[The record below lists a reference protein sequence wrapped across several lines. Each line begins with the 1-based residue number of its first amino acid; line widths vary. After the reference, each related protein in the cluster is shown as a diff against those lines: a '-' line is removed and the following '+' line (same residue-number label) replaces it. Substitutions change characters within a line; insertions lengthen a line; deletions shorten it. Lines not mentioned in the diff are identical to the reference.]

1 VLRAMKVP
9 YTAAHGAIRFSF
21 SRDNTDEDVDHV
33 LAVMPGI
40 VEKLRSL
47 SPFWKSGQQGAFAP
61 TYA

>member
-1 VLRAMKVP
+1 MKVP

-21 SRDNTDEDVDHV
+21 SRDNTDEDVDQV
-33 LAVMPGI
+33 LTVMPAV

-47 SPFWKSGQQGAFAP
+47 SPFWKSGEKAAFAP